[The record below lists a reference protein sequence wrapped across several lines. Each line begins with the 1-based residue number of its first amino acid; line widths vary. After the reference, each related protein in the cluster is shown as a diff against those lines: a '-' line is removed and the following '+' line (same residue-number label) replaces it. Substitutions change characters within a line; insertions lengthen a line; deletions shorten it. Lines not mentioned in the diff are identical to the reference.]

1 MPSSHSSFVAPQ
13 VSGWS
18 RPGRAPRIGIFTGE
32 GSSHSW
38 LWFVETFERMGLTDL
53 RFFDVSEIAAGRLQQ
68 NDILAVSGGDTIA
81 IASALGL
88 AGARE
93 MHRFIENGGLYIGSC
108 AGAYLVM
115 HSSKPHLNLF
125 NFAGVKITNL
135 SKKLP
140 QCRRLSHKFAM
151 AYGCDYVFHPVRG
164 PVRLSASVGFA
175 SPGRQTLEAPLYG
188 GPGMIA
194 SPETEVLAR
203 YLDFTD
209 KTAFLVDE
217 DIARETLLDRAAA
230 VRARMGNGTLVLFGP
245 HFEHPHFTAANRFVG
260 DVISEEWDAA
270 RVGRLDSSQRGY
282 DRGTASVAPWIK
294 DLKRELS
301 NSRIVALGLEMTPV
315 RWLIGN
321 KVYEPEKIRVFL
333 EAMWKRVA
341 VLEKRGAVGTDTDAV
356 ERLVAGAGKITA
368 RLRSI
373 KQRLDDGEDTRKEAA
388 RMFSLLN
395 RCTTDFLDMYYQS
408 ICEPG

>member
-1 MPSSHSSFVAPQ
+1 
-13 VSGWS
+13 
-18 RPGRAPRIGIFTGE
+18 
-32 GSSHSW
+32 
-38 LWFVETFERMGLTDL
+38 
-53 RFFDVSEIAAGRLQQ
+53 
-68 NDILAVSGGDTIA
+68 
-81 IASALGL
+81 
-88 AGARE
+88 
-93 MHRFIENGGLYIGSC
+93 
-108 AGAYLVM
+108 
-115 HSSKPHLNLF
+115 
-125 NFAGVKITNL
+125 
-135 SKKLP
+135 
-140 QCRRLSHKFAM
+140 
-151 AYGCDYVFHPVRG
+151 
-164 PVRLSASVGFA
+164 
-175 SPGRQTLEAPLYG
+175 
-188 GPGMIA
+188 
-194 SPETEVLAR
+194 
-203 YLDFTD
+203 
-209 KTAFLVDE
+209 
-217 DIARETLLDRAAA
+217 
-230 VRARMGNGTLVLFGP
+230 

-260 DVISEEWDAA
+260 DVISEEWDAD

-373 KQRLDDGEDTRKEAA
+373 KQRLDDGEDTRREAA